1 MTTTTRSPEQVFE
14 HHAQVLGAEDL
25 EGIVS
30 DYTNDAILIC
40 QGQTYRGKDG
50 VREVFTQL
58 LSDVPHAS
66 WQLPTMVFAEDVM
79 YLEWKARS
87 TSRRVDD
94 GIDTFVFRDG
104 QIRVQTVRY
113 SVTEG

>member
-1 MTTTTRSPEQVFE
+1 MTTTRTPEEVFS
-14 HHAQVLGAEDL
+14 HHGQALGGEDL

-30 DYTNDAILIC
+30 DYSDDAIVIC
-40 QGQTYRGKDG
+40 QGRTYRGKDG

-58 LSDVPHAS
+58 LSDVPQAS
-66 WQLPTMVFAEDVM
+66 WELPTTVSADDVM
-79 YLEWKARS
+79 YLEWKAQS
-87 TSRRVDD
+87 AKQRVDD

-113 SVTEG
+113 TLTAS

>member
-1 MTTTTRSPEQVFE
+1 MTTTTRSPEDVFG
-14 HHAQVLGAEDL
+14 HHAKVLGAEDL

-30 DYTNDAILIC
+30 DYTDDAIVIC
-40 QGQTYRGKDG
+40 QGKTYRGKEG

-66 WQLPTMVFAEDVM
+66 WELPTMVFAEDVM
-79 YLEWKARS
+79 YLEWKAQS
-87 TSRRVDD
+87 AQHRVDD

-113 SVTEG
+113 SLTQT